1 MISTSF
7 ISAAADE
14 RFKQRSSSYFLLHT
28 SCNKGASNLVP
39 ASLPP
44 SPHPLSAPPPLS
56 SLPPSHPSD
65 EKEHSSPF
73 PRNISAASLGS
84 LITHHHNANHS
95 HPAEPS
101 VTDPLMS
108 TILAPGDVDTRID
121 MEKNEVQVSLGL
133 SFIFKTFV
141 FVLVLTFRVVS
152 VRSRRSRPWCLEFL
166 VPNPNMS

>member
-1 MISTSF
+1 MRDLNKGPAAISCCTLPATRVLQTWSLPL
-7 ISAAADE
+7 
-14 RFKQRSSSYFLLHT
+14 FLLLLT
-28 SCNKGASNLVP
+28 L
-39 ASLPP
+39 SLPP
-44 SPHPLSAPPPLS
+44 HPSPLS
-56 SLPPSHPSD
+56 PPSHPSD